1 MLPLVA
7 IVGRPN
13 VGKSTLFNRL
23 IGKRQALVADE
34 PGMTRD
40 RHYGTAIYEER
51 PFHLVDTGG
60 FDPEAVGMDALI
72 RHQTELAIDE
82 ADVVL
87 FLMDAR
93 AGLTGADETMLQL
106 LRKGNRPLVC
116 ATNKMDGPKQ
126 QALIGEFYSL
136 GVKEIFGIS
145 AEHALGME
153 GLIDAILDALPKS
166 DDEKPDEDERIK
178 LALIG
183 RPNAGKSALL
193 NHLIGSER
201 SIVSDIPGTTR
212 DPVDVELDVECG
224 KFQVIDTAGIRRKKR
239 SGASLEKLAVLRALR
254 AVGEADVACLV
265 IDSHAGISAQ
275 DSRIANLTLEAGC
288 GLVLVYNKSD
298 LFDTQADARKQIT
311 QLADDHL
318 SFVTFAPGVTISA
331 ISGKG
336 VHRVLPTAARVHR
349 SCSQRISTSEVN
361 RWLGPIEEVQPPPAH
376 NGRQVRLYYAT
387 QVKTRPPSF
396 LFSTNDPDGI
406 PSSYRRFLHNR
417 LREAFKF
424 EGAPL
429 RLFFRK
435 RGKDKSDSPSG

>member
-23 IGKRQALVADE
+23 IGRRQALVADE

-40 RHYGTAIYEER
+40 RHYGTAEYENT

-82 ADVVL
+82 ADVVV

-106 LRKGNRPLVC
+106 LRKGSFPVIC
-116 ATNKMDGPKQ
+116 AANKMDGPKQ
-126 QALIGEFYSL
+126 QALIGEFYRL
-136 GVKEIFGIS
+136 GGKDIYGVS

-153 GLIDAILDALPKS
+153 ELIDAILAALPKS
-166 DDEKPDEDERIK
+166 EEDRPVEDDRIRM
-178 LALIG
+178 ALIG

-193 NHLIGSER
+193 NQLTGSER

-212 DPVDVELDVECG
+212 DPVDVELETEAG
-224 KFQVIDTAGIRRKKR
+224 KFKIIDTAGIRRKKR
-239 SGASLEKLAVLRALR
+239 SGAPLEKLAVLRALR

-265 IDSHAGISAQ
+265 VDSHAGISAM

-288 GLVLVYNKSD
+288 GLVLVYTKSD
-298 LFDTQADARKQIT
+298 LFDSAAEAKKKIT

-318 SFVTFAPGVTISA
+318 SFVTFAPSVTIS
-331 ISGKG
+331 SVTGKG
-336 VHRVLPTAARVHR
+336 CHRLLPTVARVHH
-349 SCSQRISTSEVN
+349 SCGQRISTSEVN
-361 RWLGPIEEVQPPPAH
+361 RWLGHIEATQPPPSH
-376 NGRQVRLYYAT
+376 NGRLVRLYYAT

-396 LFSTNDPDGI
+396 LFSTNSPDGV
-406 PSSYRRFLHNR
+406 PTSYRRFLHNR
-417 LREAFKF
+417 LREAYKF

-435 RGKDKSDSPSG
+435 RGKDKTES